1 MADSKNEVKL
11 ESEESKDLQTQG
23 EKIVM
28 DHVGFSMVA
37 GAIPFPIVDIVAVTA
52 IQVDMLKQLAR
63 TYGIDFNLERGKSL
77 ASSIMGATVGSLL
90 GRAGASALKA
100 VPGVGTILGIGS
112 QVIFAGA
119 STFALG
125 KVFHSHFEENG
136 TLLSIDLEEMKK
148 QFESF
153 FNKGKEIAKNL
164 KGKQR
169 KDEVLETIEKLKD
182 LKDKGVIT
190 EKEFES
196 TKKELLEKIAE

>member
-125 KVFHSHFEENG
+125 KVFQSHFEENG